1 MISDIVEGHIYKSP
15 GNNPYQVDCI
25 AAHGQHQELQMV
37 VYTNLSDTSGF
48 PIGKKLVLERHVF
61 CGLFSCYESG
71 EYYEHN
77 NAVPILANEGPKSWL
92 LSLLAK

>member
-15 GNNPYQVDCI
+15 GNNPYKVDCI

-61 CGLFSCYESG
+61 CGLFSEYESG

-77 NAVPILANEGPKSWL
+77 NVQTSVDERPKSIIL
-92 LSLLAK
+92 LLLAD